1 MSAGAAI
8 ETRFDASALEGLE
21 SRIRRLAA
29 SLGDTEPL
37 MAALAAELE
46 SQSRRRIQSDK
57 AAPDGTPWREW
68 SDPYKETRHGGQSL
82 LQSQGGLLDSL
93 QSFHDSMQA
102 GAGSSL
108 VYAAIQQHGGTP
120 DMAPGPAAILA
131 RAYLGF
137 ESGTQDERDLQAV
150 VDAWQANALE
160 EALA

>member
-1 MSAGAAI
+1 MSAAFEA
-8 ETRFDASALEGLE
+8 RLDASALEGLE

-29 SLGDTEPL
+29 SLADTEPL

-46 SQSRRRIQSDK
+46 SQSRRRIQSGK

-68 SDPYKETRHGGQSL
+68 SEGYAETRHGGQSL

-93 QSFHDSMQA
+93 QSFHDSMVA
-102 GAGSSL
+102 AAGSNL

-120 DMAPGPAAILA
+120 DMAPGPAAIPA

-137 ESGTQDERDLQAV
+137 VAGTQDERDLQAV
-150 VDAWQANALE
+150 VDAWQANAIE